1 MSPRVPTGGRGRFGA
16 LFDRLS
22 AQRGEVNDDFSAEEA
37 VKFHDQSPLRAHAD
51 AASAVSWPLRVAS
64 AWSWRALLVAAA
76 TAAGVWIAMELS
88 VVVLP
93 VAVAL
98 LLTVLLEPLVA
109 FLVRRVHL
117 SRTAAAAV
125 GLLIALVLVVTLV
138 SQAATQLFRQFPG
151 LLAKA
156 TDGLE
161 QTFTWFKTGPLA
173 LDEST
178 VDRALDSLQDEITKF
193 LQTNS
198 SVLAS
203 GALSVTSSLISILT
217 GSLIMLFCLFFF
229 LKEGRRIWLW
239 VVRLMPAPAR
249 TPVHE
254 SAIRGWVTLGSYV
267 RTQIKV
273 AAIDATGIGLGAFIL
288 GVPMALPITI
298 LVFFG
303 SFIPIVGAFV
313 SGTVAVL
320 VALVDQGL
328 TKGIIMLVIILAVQQ
343 LEGNVLQPWLMSN
356 AVSLHPVAV
365 LLVVAGAGSVAGIAG
380 AVFGVPIAAFLNAT
394 FLYLHGYDGLPQLA
408 TKADRPGGPPGMLE
422 SMVAAS
428 YTVPAAPEG
437 EGGSGVVGSG
447 PAGPATVASAATTVS
462 EGPQDAVSS
471 SAQAATHGRPA
482 PALGSPTVPGSVP
495 PGPAHEGGAVSGSDL
510 TPGEGASPDDSSHSG
525 SEEG

>member
-1 MSPRVPTGGRGRFGA
+1 MNPRVPHAGRGRFGE

-22 AQRGEVNDDFSAEEA
+22 ASRSEDHDDFRAEEA
-37 VKFHDQSPLRAHAD
+37 VRFLDQSPMRAQAD
-51 AASAVSWPLRVAS
+51 AASLVSWPLRVAS
-64 AWSWRALLVAAA
+64 AWSWRILMVVAAA
-76 TAAGVWIAMELS
+76 AAACWGAMQLS

-93 VAVAL
+93 VAIAL

-117 SRTAAAAV
+117 SRTVAAAV
-125 GLLIALVLVVTLV
+125 GLLIALAVVVGLV
-138 SQAATQLFRQFPG
+138 SQAAASLFRQFPD

-161 QTFTWFKTGPLA
+161 KAFDWLKTGPLA
-173 LDEST
+173 LDTSA
-178 VDRALDSLQDEITKF
+178 VDQALDGLQGEITKF
-193 LQTNS
+193 LQSNS
-198 SVLAS
+198 SLLAS
-203 GALSVTSSLISILT
+203 GALSVTSSLISIVT

-249 TPVHE
+249 GPAHE
-254 SAIRGWVTLGSYV
+254 SAIRGWVTLGGYV

-273 AAIDATGIGLGAFIL
+273 AAIDAAGIGLGAFAL

-313 SGTVAVL
+313 SGSVAVL
-320 VALVDQGL
+320 VALVDQGP

-365 LLVVAGAGSVAGIAG
+365 LLVVAGAGSVAGIVG

-394 FLYLHGYDGLPQLA
+394 FLYLHGYDGIPGLA
-408 TKADRPGGPPGMLE
+408 TKADRPGGPPGMLD

-428 YTVPAAPEG
+428 YTT
-437 EGGSGVVGSG
+437 
-447 PAGPATVASAATTVS
+447 PAGPEKQGGRD
-462 EGPQDAVSS
+462 EGGPGAEGAQGRAPTGTDAER
-471 SAQAATHGRPA
+471 GRPE
-482 PALGSPTVPGSVP
+482 PVLGTPDVP
-495 PGPAHEGGAVSGSDL
+495 PPGAGEVESEPEGKD
-510 TPGEGASPDDSSHSG
+510 
-525 SEEG
+525 

>member
-1 MSPRVPTGGRGRFGA
+1 MNPRVPHAGRGRFGE

-22 AQRGEVNDDFSAEEA
+22 ASRSEDHDDFRAEEA
-37 VKFHDQSPLRAHAD
+37 VRFLDQSPMRAQAD
-51 AASAVSWPLRVAS
+51 AASLVSWPLRVAS
-64 AWSWRALLVAAA
+64 AWSWRILMVVAAA
-76 TAAGVWIAMELS
+76 AAACWGAMQLS

-93 VAVAL
+93 VAIAL

-117 SRTAAAAV
+117 SRTVAAAV
-125 GLLIALVLVVTLV
+125 GLLIALAVVVGLV
-138 SQAATQLFRQFPG
+138 SQAAASLFRQFPD

-161 QTFTWFKTGPLA
+161 KAFDWLKTGPLA
-173 LDEST
+173 LDTSA
-178 VDRALDSLQDEITKF
+178 VDQALDGLQGEITKF
-193 LQTNS
+193 LQSNS
-198 SVLAS
+198 SLLAS
-203 GALSVTSSLISILT
+203 GALSVTSSLISIVT

-239 VVRLMPAPAR
+239 VVRLMPTPAR
-249 TPVHE
+249 GPAHE
-254 SAIRGWVTLGSYV
+254 SAIRGWVTLGGYV

-273 AAIDATGIGLGAFIL
+273 AAIDAAGIGLGAFAL

-313 SGTVAVL
+313 SGSVAVL
-320 VALVDQGL
+320 VALVDQGP

-365 LLVVAGAGSVAGIAG
+365 LLVVAGAGSVAGIVG

-394 FLYLHGYDGLPQLA
+394 FLYLHGYDGIPGLA
-408 TKADRPGGPPGMLE
+408 TKADRPGGPPGMLD

-428 YTVPAAPEG
+428 YTT
-437 EGGSGVVGSG
+437 
-447 PAGPATVASAATTVS
+447 PAGPEKQGGRD
-462 EGPQDAVSS
+462 EGGPGAEGAQGRAPTGTDAER
-471 SAQAATHGRPA
+471 GRPE
-482 PALGSPTVPGSVP
+482 PVLGTPDVP
-495 PGPAHEGGAVSGSDL
+495 PPGAGEVESEPEGKD
-510 TPGEGASPDDSSHSG
+510 
-525 SEEG
+525 